1 MIIINI
7 AEKYAVVN
15 AITYIKTK
23 DIKRA
28 VILSDNQAA
37 VEDQNILKTCE
48 KNKIKLTWIPR
59 EINVIADKVAKL
71 QPTKKDDTFYT
82 IDFIYDLIFNKEEKT
97 AQPISQ
103 TQPQK
108 KQSPQAANNQLKNGN
123 VKAK

>member
-103 TQPQK
+103 TKPQK
-108 KQSPQAANNQLKNGN
+108 KQTPQAANNQVKNGN